1 MLMTELEPHRL
12 PQIDTAT
19 LPTDSVVVCATL
31 RLAQTLAKT
40 HDASAENQS
49 SWRSLNA
56 TTLGQWLHA
65 LYDALVLRGQAPP
78 SLVDRRVL
86 NTFQEQLVWEKVIRQ
101 QIDTALEP
109 LFDLKSLA
117 ASAAQAHKLS
127 IEWNIPV
134 DGGALGGE
142 EQRQFQQ
149 WQEAFRAHCQQQ
161 GLIDVASLH
170 ARLIDHLPAVAR
182 TLLPTTLAFA
192 GFDHYTALEYKLQA
206 QLQSMGIATLAIAPP
221 SAVGKISRVEPAD
234 LAQEC
239 LAIASWAQQ
248 HLAAK
253 PHARLG
259 IVIPGLETYQQPL
272 QDALEDMLAPALI
285 MGRHAHQPRPFNISL
300 GQPLSNTPIVHTAL
314 TLLQLITQA
323 HDVEQTR
330 FATLLHSPYW
340 SQPSNPSEAD
350 ARARLDAACRS
361 SIAFKAPL
369 DRYDRFANWY
379 LNEHK
384 LQAPELRQHLNAL
397 RQAAR
402 SQRGSR
408 PPSEWRRSL
417 EALLAQCGWLA
428 DGKLNSIEF
437 QTRQAFVEAL
447 NELARL
453 DQMTGKLTLKETV
466 GLLNQLCNERLF
478 QPKTRGNPNIQI
490 LGILESTGLAFDAL
504 WFAGLTE
511 AAWPP
516 AAHPNPLLSVTAQ
529 RQQQAPNACASV
541 QLDFAQRIQHRL
553 LRSAPEIMVSAPRME
568 GDTELQPSA
577 LITRFT
583 PTELA
588 CNASLPWVQAAVTA
602 VGLGLESL
610 EDATAPAVDPGAHV
624 RGGTWLLRA
633 QAICPAW
640 GYFQFRLGAVPLQKP
655 VEGLDAR
662 QRGTLVHDALEA
674 FWNATRDQAGLQS
687 LVRSGLA
694 NAVEQAV
701 HQALDAYN
709 ANQQHEPLKPR
720 QRVLE
725 LNRLQRLLND
735 WLMVEA
741 TRTEPFTV
749 LYCEHEFK
757 DNISGIE
764 VRMFLDRID
773 QLADGR
779 LLIIDYKTG
788 ASIDTRNWASE
799 RLTEPQLPI
808 YAAIANPP
816 EGDVA
821 GVAFAQVHL
830 SKLGF
835 KGVGDAEGLL
845 PGVDDLRSYQARK
858 LFNAEQFPDWQ
869 SVLTHWETAVYK
881 VAEEVCAGD
890 ASVRYMNDKDLMYCD
905 VKPLLRLA
913 ERAYQLDAAMDI
925 ERRSGGPL

>member
-1 MLMTELEPHRL
+1 MAPELIL
-12 PQIDTAT
+12 
-19 LPTDSVVVCATL
+19 
-31 RLAQTLAKT
+31 
-40 HDASAENQS
+40 
-49 SWRSLNA
+49 
-56 TTLGQWLHA
+56 
-65 LYDALVLRGQAPP
+65 
-78 SLVDRRVL
+78 
-86 NTFQEQLVWEKVIRQ
+86 
-101 QIDTALEP
+101 
-109 LFDLKSLA
+109 
-117 ASAAQAHKLS
+117 
-127 IEWNIPV
+127 
-134 DGGALGGE
+134 
-142 EQRQFQQ
+142 
-149 WQEAFRAHCQQQ
+149 
-161 GLIDVASLH
+161 
-170 ARLIDHLPAVAR
+170 
-182 TLLPTTLAFA
+182 
-192 GFDHYTALEYKLQA
+192 
-206 QLQSMGIATLAIAPP
+206 
-221 SAVGKISRVEPAD
+221 
-234 LAQEC
+234 
-239 LAIASWAQQ
+239 
-248 HLAAK
+248 
-253 PHARLG
+253 
-259 IVIPGLETYQQPL
+259 
-272 QDALEDMLAPALI
+272 
-285 MGRHAHQPRPFNISL
+285 GRHAQQARPFNISL
-300 GQPLSNTPIVHTAL
+300 GQALSSTPIVHTAL
-314 TLLQLITQA
+314 TLLQVITQG
-323 HDVEQTR
+323 HDIEQTV

-340 SQPSNPSEAD
+340 SQFSNPQEAD

-361 SIAFKAPL
+361 SISFKAPL

-379 LNEHK
+379 LNEHQ
-384 LQAPELRQHLNAL
+384 LLAPELRQHLNAL
-397 RQAAR
+397 NLAAH
-402 SQRGSR
+402 SQRGGR
-408 PPSEWRRSL
+408 YPSEWRRSL

-437 QTRQAFVEAL
+437 QTRQAFIEAL

-453 DQMTGKLTLKETV
+453 DQMTGKLSLKEMV

-516 AAHPNPLLSVTAQ
+516 AAHPNPLLAVTAQ
-529 RQQQAPNACASV
+529 RQQHAPNACASV

-553 LRSAPEIMVSAPRME
+553 LRSAPEITLSAPRLE

-577 LITRFT
+577 LITSFT
-583 PTELA
+583 LTELPL
-588 CNASLPWVQAAVTA
+588 SELLPWVRAVVTTPG
-602 VGLGLESL
+602 VGLEAL

-640 GYFQFRLGAVPLQKP
+640 GYYQFRLGAVPLQEP

-687 LVRSGLA
+687 LLRIGLA
-694 NAVEQAV
+694 DAIEQAV
-701 HQALDAYN
+701 NQTLDAYN
-709 ANQQHEPLKPR
+709 ANKQHEPLKPR
-720 QRVLE
+720 QRALE
-725 LNRLQRLLND
+725 QSRLQRLLND
-735 WLMVEA
+735 WLLVEA

-757 DNISGIE
+757 DNIGGIE

-858 LFNAEQFPDWQ
+858 LFDAEQFPDWG
-869 SVLTHWETAVYK
+869 SVLTHWKTTIHQ

-890 ASVRYMNDKDLMYCD
+890 ASVRYASDKDLMFCD

-913 ERAYQLDAAMDI
+913 ERAHQLEAAMDI
-925 ERRSGGPL
+925 ERRTEGQV

>member
-1 MLMTELEPHRL
+1 MLMTELEPHAL
-12 PQIDTAT
+12 PQIATAA

-40 HDASAENQS
+40 HDESAENQG

-56 TTLGQWLHA
+56 TTLGQWLNA
-65 LYDALVLRGQAPP
+65 LYDALVLRGQTPA
-78 SLVDRRVL
+78 SLLDRRVL

-101 QIDTALEP
+101 QIDNALEP
-109 LFDLKSLA
+109 LFDLKSLT

-134 DGGALGGE
+134 GDGAFGSE
-142 EQRQFQQ
+142 EQRQFQR
-149 WQEAFRAHCQQQ
+149 WQEAFRAYCQQQ

-170 ARLIDHLPAVAR
+170 ARLIDHLPDVAP
-182 TLLPTTLAFA
+182 TLLPATLAFA
-192 GFDHYTALEYKLQA
+192 GFDHYTSLEQKLQT
-206 QLQSMGIATLAIAPP
+206 QLQSMGISTLAITPP
-221 SAVGKISRVEPAD
+221 SAVGTISRVAPAD
-234 LAQEC
+234 LEQEC
-239 LAIASWAQQ
+239 LAIAQWAQQ
-248 HLAAK
+248 HLTAR
-253 PHARLG
+253 PNTRLG
-259 IVIPGLETYQQPL
+259 IVIPDLENYQRPL
-272 QDALEDMLAPALI
+272 QDALEDTLAPELI
-285 MGRHAHQPRPFNISL
+285 LGRHAQQARPFNISL
-300 GQPLSNTPIVHTAL
+300 GQALSSTPIVHTAL
-314 TLLQLITQA
+314 TLLQLITQG
-323 HDVEQTR
+323 HDIEQTV

-340 SQPSNPSEAD
+340 SQFSNPQEAD

-379 LNEHK
+379 LNEHQ
-384 LQAPELRQHLNAL
+384 LLAPELRQHLNTL
-397 RQAAR
+397 SQAAH

-408 PPSEWRRSL
+408 YPSEWRRSL

-437 QTRQAFVEAL
+437 QTRQAFIEAL

-453 DQMTGKLTLKETV
+453 DQMTGKLSLKEIV

-516 AAHPNPLLSVTAQ
+516 AAHPNPLLPVTAQ
-529 RQQQAPNACASV
+529 RQQHAPNACASV

-553 LRSAPEIMVSAPRME
+553 LRSSPEVTLSAPRLE

-577 LITRFT
+577 LITSFT
-583 PTELA
+583 LTELPR
-588 CNASLPWVQAAVTA
+588 NELLPWVRAVVTTPG
-602 VGLGLESL
+602 VGLEAL

-640 GYFQFRLGAVPLQKP
+640 GYYQFRLGAVPLQEP

-687 LVRSGLA
+687 LLRIGLA
-694 NAVEQAV
+694 DAIEQAV
-701 HQALDAYN
+701 NQTLDAYN
-709 ANQQHEPLKPR
+709 ANKQHEPLKPR
-720 QRVLE
+720 QRALE
-725 LNRLQRLLND
+725 QSRLQRLLND
-735 WLMVEA
+735 WLLVEA

-757 DNISGIE
+757 DNIGGIE

-858 LFNAEQFPDWQ
+858 LFDAEQFPDWG
-869 SVLTHWETAVYK
+869 SVLTHWKTAIHQ

-890 ASVRYMNDKDLMYCD
+890 ASVRYTSDKDLMFCD

-913 ERAYQLDAAMDI
+913 ERAHQLEAAMDI
-925 ERRSGGPL
+925 ERRTEGQA